1 MIYGFLKREKNKVG
15 QNKRDKRSLKTNLFL
30 SASFD
35 IVSVSPVL
43 FWVQQFLE
51 VSWPAKNLTQLI
63 QQPLENPCGLSMAT
77 PRSSQKF
84 PDLCVSVYFFL
95 WTIPRLP
102 PHAES
107 QRVICSLCRT
117 EIQTFVQLGQAWH
130 CKSCQ
135 SVPSFIQDICL
146 LASCFTSFPCRCLG
160 VFFHLIKTHM
170 QQRDFQSTRSYV
182 VWNATLKWLFHST
195 DYRGR
200 HRKPHSGPS
209 SALLC
214 QTLQQI
220 NLCHIT

>member
-1 MIYGFLKREKNKVG
+1 MLVHDLCLSKERKNKVG
-15 QNKRDKRSLKTNLFL
+15 QNKRGKRSLKINLLL
-30 SASFD
+30 SASLD

-77 PRSSQKF
+77 PGSSQKF

-95 WTIPRLP
+95 WTIPPLL
-102 PHAES
+102 PHAEY

-130 CKSCQ
+130 CKRWQ

-146 LASCFTSFPCRCLG
+146 LTPCFTSFPCRCPG
-160 VFFHLIKTHM
+160 VFHLIKTNI
-170 QQRDFQSTRSYV
+170 QQRFP
-182 VWNATLKWLFHST
+182 K
-195 DYRGR
+195 
-200 HRKPHSGPS
+200 
-209 SALLC
+209 
-214 QTLQQI
+214 QQI
-220 NLCHIT
+220 LCGVKYHLEVTFPFHWL